1 MTVNTK
7 SLITLTLLALVDVV
21 IPIPVTGLIL
31 IYVILQQ
38 PVWFMGI
45 VQEVYRSK

>member
-1 MTVNTK
+1 MTVKTI

-21 IPIPVTGLIL
+21 IPIPVIGLVL
-31 IYVILQQ
+31 IYAILQK